1 MKKIYALALAAV
13 MAVPA
18 FAVAPANKAVKAS
31 EAQLSTLAPMNLSVA
46 NKKAQKAP
54 AKVVSSID
62 DICTVY
68 NVTYTWALQGD
79 DRFGGSLKPII
90 FRGEGPNEIIV
101 RSMPYSDVDIVGT
114 VDMNARTVTFLKQ
127 DIMFMPGEGEM
138 MVFQP
143 ERWSDDGKEINS
155 IQKLVGHIEDDGSI
169 TFDERDLWSLRI
181 SKGWYFA
188 AYQMEWTAL
197 HFFQFNEAEW
207 TKIGDSQFTDNVFNN
222 GLPADYQV
230 TSPVAVPTYKSK
242 TKEGLYALCNP
253 YMVGAWQQVNP
264 QGDLGKGPG
273 YIVFNVAEPACVPMV
288 PLTGCGMY
296 ENVGTNEAPVWED
309 TFPWNDEGVKF
320 YVEGYTIED
329 ILDEYGAVD
338 DAVLSTFD
346 PATRK
351 VELANIWFGISS
363 SPLGSYGFVEE
374 YEPDGETPKTWKKL
388 SYSIVLG
395 DEAGVNEVGVDANA
409 PVKYFNLQGMEI
421 ANPAKG
427 QLVIKTQGNKAQ
439 KFIVK

>member
-13 MAVPA
+13 MVAPA
-18 FAVAPANKAVKAS
+18 FAAAPVGKAVKAS
-31 EAQLSTLAPMNLSVA
+31 EAQLSTLAPMNLTVA

-79 DRFGGSLKPII
+79 DSFGGALKPMIV
-90 FRGEGPNEIIV
+90 RGEGPNEIIV
-101 RSMPYSDVDIVGT
+101 KSMPYSDVEIVGT
-114 VDMNARTVTFLKQ
+114 VDMAARTVTFLKQ
-127 DIMFMPGEGEM
+127 DIMYMPNAGEM

-155 IQKLVGHIEDDGSI
+155 IQKLVGHIEDDGNI
-169 TFDERDLWSLRI
+169 TFDERELWSLRI

-197 HFFQFNEAEW
+197 HFFDFNEAEW
-207 TKIGDSQFTDNVFNN
+207 TKIGDSQFTDNIFNN
-222 GLPADYQV
+222 FFKAEYQV
-230 TSPVAVPTYKSK
+230 TTPVAVPTYKSK
-242 TKEGLYALCNP
+242 KNDGTYALYNP
-253 YMVGAWQQVNP
+253 YMSGAWEELNVA
-264 QGDLGKGPG
+264 GELGKGPG
-273 YIVFNVAEPACVPMV
+273 FIVFNVQEPECVPML
-288 PLTGCGMY
+288 PLTGSGFWINNG
-296 ENVGTNEAPVWED
+296 EDSAPIWEEC
-309 TFPWNDEGVKF
+309 FPWNDEGVK
-320 YVEGYTIED
+320 YYIEGYTLED
-329 ILDEYGAVD
+329 IMDEYGVVD

-346 PATRK
+346 PANRK
-351 VELANIWFGISS
+351 VELVNMWFGLSS

-374 YEPDGETPKTWKKL
+374 YEADGQTPKTWKKL

-395 DEAGVNEVGVDANA
+395 PETGVNEVGVDANA